1 MHASA
6 MTGQYVPDG
15 AASDNRREWIRIE
28 DNLLL
33 EYRLVSESADRSA
46 LDREAATYEMIAAAV
61 QKPTAELMAR
71 SGEVL
76 ADSALVPWIMKVD
89 WLLEIILKALAK
101 AHPGCLEIA
110 RVTNVNISGG
120 GIGFVSP
127 RQFNEGDQLALKV
140 ILPPFTQIQAV
151 AKVIRSSPDPQG
163 QGYALATEF
172 VELSADDQEHL
183 IRHIIRTQAER
194 LRAGQS
200 RVG

>member
-1 MHASA
+1 MPSSA
-6 MTGQYVPDG
+6 MTGQHAPDG
-15 AASDNRREWIRIE
+15 AASDNRREWVRIE

-33 EYRLVSESADRSA
+33 EYRLVSEAADRSTP
-46 LDREAATYEMIAAAV
+46 DREAATYEMIAAAV

-89 WLLEIILKALAK
+89 WLLEIILKSLAK

-127 RQFNEGDQLALKV
+127 RQFNEGDRLALKV

-151 AKVIRSSPDPQG
+151 AKVIRSLPDSDG
-163 QGYALATEF
+163 QGFALATEF